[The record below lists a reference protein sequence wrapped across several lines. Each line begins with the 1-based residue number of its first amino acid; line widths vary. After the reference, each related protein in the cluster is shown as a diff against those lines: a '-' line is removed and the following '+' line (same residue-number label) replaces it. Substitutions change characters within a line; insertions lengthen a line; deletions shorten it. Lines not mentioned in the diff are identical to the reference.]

1 MDFYAESIAS
11 ISTEIINTNNLIDVY
26 NNRLKYI
33 NPNNSEYEELKQKI
47 NTLKK
52 DLKELNKIMDM
63 L

>member
-1 MDFYAESIAS
+1 MDFYAENVER
-11 ISTEIINTNNLIDVY
+11 ISTEIINTNTLIDIY

-33 NPNNSEYEELKQKI
+33 NPNHSEYEELKQKI

-52 DLKELNKIMDM
+52 DLKKLNKIMDR

>member
-52 DLKELNKIMDM
+52 DLKKLNKIMDI

>member
-11 ISTEIINTNNLIDVY
+11 ISTEIINTNDLIDVY

-52 DLKELNKIMDM
+52 DLKELNKIIDM